1 MLSTFDETMNK
12 DLLGTSY
19 FIWEWNYQEKN
30 YIPTMNHCEIPC
42 WHSRPIS
49 GNSNAKLYCGNFVN
63 MPYLPKRGIKFSL
76 FFSIIILLSYL
87 CRIQQ
92 LQLVCNPNPMTQDV
106 QKKLWDQIE
115 SEIFLHRHKTVVRAC
130 RGQSNPQS
138 PQHELDAKVWYVYV
152 CEDCPVM
159 QTAIK

>member
-1 MLSTFDETMNK
+1 MHQS
-12 DLLGTSY
+12 GIS
-19 FIWEWNYQEKN
+19 
-30 YIPTMNHCEIPC
+30 
-42 WHSRPIS
+42 WHTRPIS
-49 GNSNAKLYCGNFVN
+49 GISGAKLHCGYFVN
-63 MPYLPKRGIKFSL
+63 MPYLPRRVIEFSF
-76 FFSIIILLSYL
+76 FFSIIIVLLYL

-138 PQHELDAKVWYVYV
+138 PQQELDAKVWYVYV